1 MRRLSRRR
9 LLSLA
14 SLSPVALAAR
24 AASARQDPV
33 PPPPSCPAPRR
44 LATVGVAAE
53 QALCVSLFHHEE
65 AGSVT
70 PCLFKIDILDVDGK
84 LLAFH
89 DGEIFAGRGAVATFD
104 VAHGLKRGQRVQVH
118 VNVTVPAG
126 HPIGATAEVFDLKT
140 GETRFPVSPCAE
152 PEPFVLAMGM
162 VAAVRD
168 QIVRVS
174 LFAHLDPQ
182 GIAQP
187 CLYKIALYGID
198 GTLLGA
204 NTGQVISGQGVAL
217 DFDLAGA
224 AALDYGDRLLFHGDV
239 WVEYPD
245 DVGAVM
251 EIVDVKTGETRYP
264 RDPCVMRLWD

>member
-24 AASARQDPV
+24 AASAQQDPV
-33 PPPPSCPAPRR
+33 PPPPSCAAPPRM
-44 LATVGVAAE
+44 ATVGVAAG

-70 PCLFKIDILDVDGK
+70 PCLFKIDILGLDGK

-118 VNVTVPAG
+118 VNVTVPEG
-126 HPIGATAEVFDLKT
+126 HPVGATAEVFDLKT
-140 GETRFPVSPCAE
+140 GETRFPETPCAE
-152 PEPFVLAMGM
+152 PAPFVLAMGM
-162 VAAVRD
+162 VGTVRD
-168 QIVRVS
+168 QIVRIS
-174 LFAHLDPQ
+174 LFEHLDPQ
-182 GIAQP
+182 DSVHP

-198 GTLLGA
+198 GTLLGT

-217 DFDLAGA
+217 DYDLAGA
-224 AALDYGDRLLFHGDV
+224 AGLNSANGFCSTATYGSSI
-239 WVEYPD
+239 PTMS
-245 DVGAVM
+245 AA
-251 EIVDVKTGETRYP
+251 
-264 RDPCVMRLWD
+264 